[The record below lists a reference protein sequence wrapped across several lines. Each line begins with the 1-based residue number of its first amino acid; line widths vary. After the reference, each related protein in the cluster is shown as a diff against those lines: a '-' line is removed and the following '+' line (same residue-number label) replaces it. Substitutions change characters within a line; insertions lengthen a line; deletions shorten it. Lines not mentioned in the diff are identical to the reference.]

1 MKCPQCL
8 SDQTRIT
15 DSRPSKEGFQVR
27 RRRECEKCGY
37 RFTTSEVREVLDL
50 MVVKKSGEKQRY
62 SREKLMRGLTFALE
76 KRPVTKEKIMDMCMR
91 IEVDLL
97 KGERHT
103 VSTKEIGNTVLKHL
117 REFDEVAYIRFA
129 SVYRDFR
136 TIKGFK
142 REIDKFLKET

>member
-37 RFTTSEVREVLDL
+37 RFTTAEVREVLDL

-97 KGERHT
+97 KGERYT
-103 VSTKEIGNTVLKHL
+103 VPTKEIGDTVLKHL

>member
-15 DSRPSKEGFQVR
+15 DSRASKEGFQVR
-27 RRRECEKCGY
+27 RRRECENCGY

-50 MVVKKSGEKQRY
+50 MVMKKSGEKQRY

-97 KGERHT
+97 KGDKYT
-103 VSTKEIGNTVLKHL
+103 VSTKEIGDTVLKHL